1 MVHLRVRGVDLRIPA
16 RFIEARA
23 IRAGGERDMV
33 SLFAALPD
41 MRGYT
46 EAENSL
52 FAGNTPD
59 SPVVHIL
66 IRAGTNSMDAETRL
80 ARIYMPYIAEPK
92 GEETPFG
99 LTRYVFR
106 ADSGYGRNDLY
117 VTRTGGPLLLCEQPA
132 QDLPSPNC
140 LAIDRPLAQGVG
152 LTYRFKRAHLARW
165 QAVATGV
172 NRLISD
178 FRK

>member
-1 MVHLRVRGVDLRIPA
+1 
-16 RFIEARA
+16 
-23 IRAGGERDMV
+23 
-33 SLFAALPD
+33 

-46 EAENSL
+46 EAEGAL
-52 FAGNTPD
+52 FTDNAAD

-66 IRAGTNSMDAETRL
+66 IRADANGMDTATRL
-80 ARIYMPYIAEPK
+80 ARIYMPYIVEPK
-92 GEETPFG
+92 GEEAPFD
-99 LTRYVFR
+99 LTRYGFR

-117 VTRTGGPLLLCEQPA
+117 VAKTGGPLLLCEQPA
-132 QDLPSPNC
+132 QDLPGPNC
-140 LAIDRPLAQGVG
+140 LAIDQPIAQGVG

-172 NRLISD
+172 HRLISD